1 MDADTQRLLHC
12 ALVVALV
19 TLAAASAVDSEVDV
33 EASVEVIGAALGV
46 ASTVVLVAVASAVGI
61 VALVALPMVL
71 AALPT
76 RPADLGLL
84 ADMVVDL
91 TVIATTTEEV
101 EATDAVMTI
110 EAVAAT
116 AAAAAAATID
126 LARAAIWSHWVPGR
140 VTAAIA
146 VVGIATEATTT
157 AEEVMM
163 IAETT
168 ASVRT
173 KAVQATKES
182 ESCVDTN
189 DGRTIGLVVGIFDST
204 SFAFLVFIFSPSTP
218 RVSRRKPKLSH
229 STLNTICDQGKPHK
243 WTWILTYRPRLEIH
257 TQTYQGTA
265 NFGHAWDCYSWT

>member
-1 MDADTQRLLHC
+1 MDAVTQRLLRC

-19 TLAAASAVDSEVDV
+19 TLAAASAVDSEVDA

-46 ASTVVLVAVASAVGI
+46 ASTVVLVAAASAVAI
-61 VALVALPMVL
+61 VALVVPPMVL

-76 RPADLGLL
+76 RPADLALL
-84 ADMVVDL
+84 ADMVVDP

-101 EATDAVMTI
+101 EATDAAMMT

-116 AAAAAAATID
+116 AAAATID
-126 LARAAIWSHWVPGR
+126 LARAATWSHWVPDR
-140 VTAAIA
+140 VTAVIA

-168 ASVRT
+168 GSVRT

-189 DGRTIGLVVGIFDST
+189 DGRTIGLVVDIFEST
-204 SFAFLVFIFSPSTP
+204 SFAFLVSIFPPSTP
-218 RVSRRKPKLSH
+218 RVSRRKPELSH
-229 STLNTICDQGKPHK
+229 STLNTICDQGKPRK
-243 WTWILTYRPRLEIH
+243 WTWTLTYRPKLEIH
-257 TQTYQGTA
+257 TQTY
-265 NFGHAWDCYSWT
+265 